1 VQSIGCLDKVFL
13 TGTFTD
19 TFYARKRD
27 KLTLIAIACTKAA
40 PTCFCGSMGVD
51 PGTASFA
58 DILLSP
64 TAEGWNVRCQTEK
77 GKAVEKALSGVVK
90 DTTGQALPVAVPELK
105 VNLDAATKK
114 ISGMFDHPIWN
125 ELYRPC
131 LGCGTCTFVC
141 PSCYCFEMGPQMR
154 GDGGTE
160 MRFWDS
166 CMFSEYTRMAGGH
179 NPRPSTKERLRNR
192 YLHKLSYFS
201 ARCGENLC
209 VGCGRCVEKC
219 PVGLDISKVVQMIGE
234 LSRPC
239 LGCGTCT
246 FVCPS
251 CYCFEMGPEM
261 RGAAGTEMR
270 FWDSCMFSEY
280 TRMAGGHNPRP
291 STKERLRNR
300 YLHKL
305 SYFSARCG
313 DNLCVGCG
321 RCVEKCPVGLD
332 ISKVVEMIGEA
343 TV

>member
-1 VQSIGCLDKVFL
+1 MELKKDNLEKALTALAQMGKVLLPSTVDDVKKFVPYTPGVKFDPAMVNTTLPPKDVLFPQTQKMYRFTTGPAASVEEIQDSEAQILFGIRPCDVQSIGCLDKVFL

-219 PVGLDISKVVQMIGE
+219 PVGLDISKVV
-234 LSRPC
+234 
-239 LGCGTCT
+239 
-246 FVCPS
+246 
-251 CYCFEMGPEM
+251 
-261 RGAAGTEMR
+261 
-270 FWDSCMFSEY
+270 
-280 TRMAGGHNPRP
+280 
-291 STKERLRNR
+291 
-300 YLHKL
+300 
-305 SYFSARCG
+305 
-313 DNLCVGCG
+313 
-321 RCVEKCPVGLD
+321 
-332 ISKVVEMIGEA
+332 EMIGEA